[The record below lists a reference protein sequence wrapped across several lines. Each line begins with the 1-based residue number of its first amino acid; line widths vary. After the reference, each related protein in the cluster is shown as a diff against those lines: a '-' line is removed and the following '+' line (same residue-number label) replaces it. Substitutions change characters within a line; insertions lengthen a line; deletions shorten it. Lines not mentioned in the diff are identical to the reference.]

1 MTCKVAFA
9 VSIACRGLTP
19 CTEERAK
26 QNCFSAFYTEHQSA
40 SRTGQDV
47 WGSQMDCSEDVT
59 QSSFGTSSVA
69 ASLTQPSSTNQRRPA
84 VDDTPQFGG
93 HYSHSTGDVY
103 RQPSGPQPH
112 RHPSFDETPGRPYN
126 KVQTLLSQVT
136 VPTHINNSQYNS
148 VLYN

>member
-1 MTCKVAFA
+1 MYGEVKWIVVKMLLSHHSGTL
-9 VSIACRGLTP
+9 I
-19 CTEERAK
+19 
-26 QNCFSAFYTEHQSA
+26 
-40 SRTGQDV
+40 V
-47 WGSQMDCSEDVT
+47 WSLRPWPP
-59 QSSFGTSSVA
+59 SFMNDYFRTSSVA

-103 RQPSGPQPH
+103 RQPSVGIRGPQPH